1 MANRGGGVSIRS
13 EHALQA
19 SCVDWFRYQYADQSA
34 LLFAIPNGG
43 ARNAIT
49 GAFLKKEG
57 VVAGVA
63 DLFYAVPH
71 MMSARVSSKGKTI
84 WHGCFI
90 EMKLPNGRLSKP
102 QHLFA
107 RRIVEAGYRY
117 EVVRNIEEFIILIKW
132 INDYK
137 IVSL

>member
-63 DLFYAVPH
+63 DLFYAMPH
-71 MMSARVSSKGKTI
+71 MMSAKVSSKGKTI
-84 WHGCFI
+84 HHGCFI
-90 EMKLPNGRLSKP
+90 EMKLPHGRLSKP
-102 QHLFA
+102 QQYFA
-107 RRIVEAGYRY
+107 RRITEVGYRY
-117 EVVRNIEEFIILIKW
+117 EVIRTLDEFITLVRW